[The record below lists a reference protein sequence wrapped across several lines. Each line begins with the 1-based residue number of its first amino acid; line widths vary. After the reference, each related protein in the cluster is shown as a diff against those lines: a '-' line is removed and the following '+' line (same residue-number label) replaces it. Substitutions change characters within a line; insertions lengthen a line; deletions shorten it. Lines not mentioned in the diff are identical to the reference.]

1 MLVKRWIKQDAPSPI
16 KDALCSALG
25 VSPTTA
31 NILINR
37 GIKKQEEAEAFLRT
51 SLDDLVD
58 PFTMNGMD
66 RVVARV
72 IRAIREREKVLIF
85 GDYDADGITATALLV
100 QFFGSLGRPV
110 EYYIPQ
116 RIEEGYGISLAAL
129 KKMSHDGV
137 KLIITVD
144 CGISSVEEVE
154 AASRMGMDV
163 IITDHHEPPEL
174 LPSAYAILNPCLKD
188 SGYPFTGLAGVG
200 VALKLAQGVFAGL
213 EGLERTGSGID
224 PRLTEYLDLVALGT
238 IADVVP
244 LRGENRIL
252 VKHGLKLLKDGT
264 RLGIRKLKDVSLVN
278 GRPFTTGTIG
288 FQMAPRLNA
297 SGRLG
302 RAGIAVRLL
311 TTDDPEE
318 ATAIADEL
326 NGMNRERQKIEE
338 VILDDARSIILSE
351 MDEDASTIVLA
362 SDKWHQGVIGIVASK
377 LVEEFYKPTVLIS
390 MNDGI
395 GKGSARSIHAFH
407 LYNGLN
413 LCSRHLEAFGGHKY
427 AAGLS
432 IKRENLEPFKSEFEA
447 IVKASLTPED
457 FVPSLK
463 IDAELTIGELDWKLY
478 EELNALDPYGP
489 GNPEPVLEA
498 NGVEILYPKIVGKN
512 HVRMKVA
519 QGHTVM
525 GSIGFN
531 MGDIYQSLAMKNVRV
546 DAAFCLG
553 MTEWQGDRRLQLH
566 LKDIHF

>member
-1 MLVKRWIKQDAPSPI
+1 L
-16 KDALCSALG
+16 KDVFCAELG

-37 GIKKQEEAEAFLRT
+37 GIRKQEEAETFMRA

-58 PFTMNGMD
+58 PFTLKDMD
-66 RVVARV
+66 RVVGRV
-72 IRAIREREKVLIF
+72 IKALRSDEKIVIF

-100 QFFGSLGRPV
+100 EFFKSLGKHAD
-110 EYYIPQ
+110 YYIPH
-116 RIEEGYGISLAAL
+116 RLEEGYGISLSAL
-129 KKMSHDGV
+129 EKIHHDGV

-154 AASRMGMDV
+154 AATRMGMDV
-163 IITDHHEPPEL
+163 IITDHHEPPEI
-174 LPSAYAILNPCLKD
+174 LPRAYAILNPCLKD

-200 VALKLAQGVFAGL
+200 VALKLAQGVLAGL
-213 EGLERTGSGID
+213 DGKDNAGPGID
-224 PRLTEYLDLVALGT
+224 PRLIEYLDLVALGT

-252 VKHGLKLLKDGT
+252 VKHGLHLLKEGR
-264 RLGIRKLKDVSLVN
+264 RLGIRKLKDVALVN
-278 GRPFTTGTIG
+278 GKTFTSTTIG

-302 RAGIAVRLL
+302 KAGVGVRLL

-318 ATAIADEL
+318 AAAIAEEL
-326 NGMNRERQKIEE
+326 DGMNRDRQKIEE
-338 VILDDARSIILSE
+338 VILDEARSIILSE
-351 MDEDASTIVLA
+351 MDDDSSTIVLS
-362 SDKWHQGVIGIVASK
+362 SDMWHQGVIGIVASK

-390 MNDGI
+390 MNDDM

-407 LYNGLN
+407 LYNGLD
-413 LCSRHLEAFGGHKY
+413 LCSRHLEGFGGHKY

-432 IKRENLEPFKSEFEA
+432 IKRENLGPFKKDFESL
-447 IVKASLTPED
+447 VSGSLTPED
-457 FVPSLK
+457 FIPSIK
-463 IDAELTIGELDWKLY
+463 IDAELTIGELDWRLY
-478 EELNALDPYGP
+478 EELSALDPYGA

-498 NGVEILYPKIVGKN
+498 RRVEVLYPKLVGKN
-512 HVRMKVA
+512 HVRMRMA
-519 QGHTVM
+519 QDGSVIN
-525 GSIGFN
+525 SIGFN
-531 MGDIYQSLAMKNVRV
+531 MGDIYQSLAMRKVRV

-553 MTEWQGDRRLQLH
+553 INEWQGEKRLQLH